1 MGFVES
7 VGSCLRKSFEV
18 SGRASRAEFW
28 YWMLFLAL
36 MNFAIILSTI
46 FFQKP
51 FTLLYLSLMPAY
63 YSVSIRR
70 LHDVGHS
77 GMYILRGLIPLIGPI
92 LLFLQFVKPGDE
104 GENEF
109 GPVPVPASPNVPQ
122 TMYDV

>member
-1 MGFVES
+1 
-7 VGSCLRKSFEV
+7 
-18 SGRASRAEFW
+18 
-28 YWMLFLAL
+28 MLFLAL

-109 GPVPVPASPNVPQ
+109 GPVPVPASQNVPQ